1 MVNAIE
7 KVNSLDAS
15 SFEDMKALQDR
26 VRAEIR
32 ANGLV
37 VLRNFAQGGG
47 DDAAAKMEELMIV
60 FGGKEGMS
68 SFGSTPMDPIE
79 AGEGGDENAQ
89 RCQVD
94 GRSVRRLGNTV
105 GPDGKPTSLLAKA
118 GYEWC
123 VHSFR
128 VCVCDCDCVRYECT
142 QTLTSASLMYIHVRV
157 SASIISCYRIGIRMR
172 ITSMRRDSKARPCP
186 CCIDSRM

>member
-26 VRAEIR
+26 VQAEIR

-128 VCVCDCDCVRYECT
+128 VCVCV
-142 QTLTSASLMYIHVRV
+142 
-157 SASIISCYRIGIRMR
+157 
-172 ITSMRRDSKARPCP
+172 
-186 CCIDSRM
+186 